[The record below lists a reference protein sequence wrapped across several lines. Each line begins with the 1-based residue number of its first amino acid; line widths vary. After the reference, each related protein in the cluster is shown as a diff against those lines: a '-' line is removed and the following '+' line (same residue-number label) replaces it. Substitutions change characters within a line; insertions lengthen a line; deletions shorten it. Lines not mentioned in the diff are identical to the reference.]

1 MARDTYEGFAERY
14 DWMVSEDPVRRR
26 FFQRLF
32 ADHGVKKVLD
42 CACGTGHDLI
52 MLNSIGCEVF
62 ASDLSES
69 MLAQARKNLSAAG
82 IDVPLVRADFRHLPD
97 YFDVQFDAVVCLTNS
112 INEVLT
118 DDETLEALHSMKS
131 VLRDSGVLIF
141 DQGQTDATIKNPPKF
156 DAVVNNRD
164 WTRFFVL
171 EYLEDV
177 MTVNIFDF
185 IHTEATS
192 DFKHSKVH
200 VRIRLQDSWIRILK
214 DAGFSSIKFLENW
227 DFIPYNKA
235 TSQRLIAV
243 ATK

>member
-1 MARDTYEGFAERY
+1 MSQDAYEGFAERY
-14 DWMVSEDPVRRR
+14 DWMVREDPVRRR
-26 FFQRLF
+26 FFQQLF
-32 ADHGVKKVLD
+32 ADHGVKKALD

-52 MLNSIGCEVF
+52 MLNSIGYEVF

-69 MLAQARKNLSAAG
+69 MLAQARKNLAAAG
-82 IDVPLVRADFRHLPD
+82 IDVPLVRADFRRLPD
-97 YFDVQFDAVVCLTNS
+97 CFEVKFDAVVCLTNA

-118 DDETLEALHSMKS
+118 DEDTLEALHSMKS
-131 VLRDSGVLIF
+131 VLRDKGILVF
-141 DQGQTDATIKNPPKF
+141 DQGQTDATMKNPTKF

-171 EYLEDV
+171 EYSGNV
-177 MTVNIFDF
+177 ATVNIFDF

-192 DFKHSKVH
+192 DFKHSKVQ
-200 VRIRLQDSWIRILK
+200 VRIRLKDSWARILK
-214 DAGFSSIKFLENW
+214 DAGFSRVRFFESW
-227 DFIPYNKA
+227 DRAPYNKL